1 MKRSLPIRPDAV
13 TFERDCQ
20 VGKWSKLADMN
31 LKSTSCIGFA
41 LSFGMLSCS
50 VGQKKEAPGNE
61 ARRWAIALHGGA
73 GTLLRS
79 QMTPSR
85 DSAYRASLDLALK
98 TGEAILSRGGSALD
112 AVEQTIAILE
122 DNPLFNAGRGA
133 VFNQNG
139 KVQLDAAI
147 MEGEQ
152 RMAGAVAAVEG
163 IRNPIR
169 LARIVMERSPHVF
182 LCGAGAREFGI
193 EQGLDTASADWFF
206 TRERWEQLQRQRAKG
221 KSGAIENAAHPNDGS
236 FGTVGC
242 VALDQQGL
250 LAAGTSTGGM
260 TNKREGRIGDS
271 PVVGAGTWA
280 DNRTCAVSCTGHGE
294 YFIRLALAHELHCRM
309 LHGRKGLEK
318 ASGELIL
325 QDLSKAGAQ
334 GGLIAV
340 DGKGRIAMPFNLEG
354 MFRASSNGRS
364 RKIAIYRE

>member
-1 MKRSLPIRPDAV
+1 MKQSLPIRPDAV

-41 LSFGMLSCS
+41 LAFGMLSCS

-73 GTLLRS
+73 GTISRS
-79 QMTPSR
+79 QMTPAR
-85 DSAYRASLDLALK
+85 DSGYRTSLDLALK
-98 TGEAILSRGGSALD
+98 TGEDILSRGGSALD
-112 AVEQTIAILE
+112 AVEQTIAVLE

-133 VFNQNG
+133 VFNREG

-147 MEGEQ
+147 MEGEKG
-152 RMAGAVAAVEG
+152 MAGAVAAVEG

-193 EQGLDTASADWFF
+193 EQGLDTASASWFY
-206 TRERWEQLQRQRAKG
+206 TRERWEQLQRQRATG
-221 KSGAIENAAHPNDGS
+221 KSGSLENHAES
-236 FGTVGC
+236 LGTVGC

-271 PVVGAGTWA
+271 PVIGAGTWA

-294 YFIRLALAHELHCRM
+294 YFLRLAMAHELHSRI
-309 LHGRKGLEK
+309 LHGNQGLEK
-318 ASGELIL
+318 AAGALIL
-325 QDLSKAGAQ
+325 EELSKAGAQ

-340 DGKGRIAMPFNLEG
+340 DGKGRIVMPFNSEG
-354 MFRASSNGRS
+354 MFRAFSNGKS
-364 RKIAIYRE
+364 RKIVIYRE